1 MEPLNFATSTDMYA
15 GVYRYVTKSD
25 KMPFIGNV
33 LQKHPGLEI
42 ISTTNAT
49 FRKNRLRLNEHSH
62 QTKYPKPQKIKKS
75 DVALFIINNNIK
87 VGLQLMVATTER
99 RDLGDRSLY
108 DFLIAFCRQA
118 RQGLIEDAWRF
129 ENTKQLIADENVN
142 SIEGLQQNSE
152 LQYHYNGQ
160 WFLCVQEILTKN
172 GID

>member
-1 MEPLNFATSTDMYA
+1 
-15 GVYRYVTKSD
+15 
-25 KMPFIGNV
+25 
-33 LQKHPGLEI
+33 
-42 ISTTNAT
+42 
-49 FRKNRLRLNEHSH
+49 
-62 QTKYPKPQKIKKS
+62 
-75 DVALFIINNNIK
+75 
-87 VGLQLMVATTER
+87 MVATTER

-160 WFLCVQEILTKN
+160 WFLRVQEILTKN